1 MSRLSTNSHQE
12 ETPCPCI
19 STEFH
24 FMPGTGRA
32 QVRSNLA
39 PLLPLDWSKCRS
51 AFEPCVVCVLSRNAI
66 HFATKA
72 FTQRF
77 SEADG
82 GVAQQ
87 AANHI

>member
-1 MSRLSTNSHQE
+1 MSVHLNGI
-12 ETPCPCI
+12 P
-19 STEFH
+19 FH
-24 FMPGTGRA
+24 ARHWPRA
-32 QVRSNLA
+32 SSIQSS